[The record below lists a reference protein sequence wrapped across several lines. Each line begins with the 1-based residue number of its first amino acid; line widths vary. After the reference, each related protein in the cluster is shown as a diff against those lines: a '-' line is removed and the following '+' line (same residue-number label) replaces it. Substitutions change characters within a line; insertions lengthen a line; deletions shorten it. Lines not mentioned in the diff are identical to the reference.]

1 MSKSDIG
8 MIGLAVMGSNLA
20 LNMERNG
27 FKVSVYNHRPERVDY
42 FMNEL
47 APGKHFEGYK
57 EIQAFVESLECPRRI
72 MLMVKAGNPVDEVID
87 QLLPYL
93 SPGDIVIDGGNS
105 NYLDTERRV
114 RDLYERGVYFVGSGV
129 SGGEEGALNGPSI
142 MPGGA
147 VEAREYVLPIL
158 QKIAAKAPDG
168 TSCCEW
174 VGGGGSGHFV
184 KMIHNGIEYG
194 DMQLISEAYFM
205 MKRILAYDNERMA
218 DVFAE
223 WNLGRLESYLIEI
236 TASILRHRDPL
247 SEGYLL
253 DHILDAAGQKGTG
266 KWSVINSLE
275 YGVPL
280 NLIAT
285 AVYERS
291 LSAMKGLRCEAS
303 EAYGLHLLP
312 QAPAGQMSDK
322 LSSALYAS
330 KLVSYAQGFQVM
342 SAASEERGWG
352 LDLAA
357 IAKIWRAGCIIRSRF
372 LADIADA
379 YTRDPGLR
387 HLLLDCYF
395 RQEMLGSLDD
405 WREVVALGV
414 QCGLPMPAMNSALN
428 YFHSLTTENLPA
440 NLLQAQRDFFGAHT
454 FERTDRNRGEF
465 FHEDWT
471 STGSGVSSSV
481 YNV

>member
-1 MSKSDIG
+1 
-8 MIGLAVMGSNLA
+8 
-20 LNMERNG
+20 MERNG

-266 KWSVINSLE
+266 KWLSL
-275 YGVPL
+275 
-280 NLIAT
+280 IHI
-285 AVYERS
+285 
-291 LSAMKGLRCEAS
+291 S
-303 EAYGLHLLP
+303 EP
-312 QAPAGQMSDK
+312 
-322 LSSALYAS
+322 
-330 KLVSYAQGFQVM
+330 
-342 SAASEERGWG
+342 
-352 LDLAA
+352 
-357 IAKIWRAGCIIRSRF
+357 
-372 LADIADA
+372 
-379 YTRDPGLR
+379 TRRPG
-387 HLLLDCYF
+387 
-395 RQEMLGSLDD
+395 
-405 WREVVALGV
+405 
-414 QCGLPMPAMNSALN
+414 
-428 YFHSLTTENLPA
+428 
-440 NLLQAQRDFFGAHT
+440 
-454 FERTDRNRGEF
+454 
-465 FHEDWT
+465 
-471 STGSGVSSSV
+471 
-481 YNV
+481 

>member
-1 MSKSDIG
+1 MV
-8 MIGLAVMGSNLA
+8 GLAVMGSNLA

-27 FKVSVYNHRPERVDY
+27 FKVSVFNHRPERVDY
-42 FMNEL
+42 FMTEL
-47 APGKHFEGYK
+47 APGKRFEGYK
-57 EIQAFVESLECPRRI
+57 DYRSFVESLERPRRI
-72 MLMVKAGNPVDEVID
+72 MLMVKAGAPVDGVID

-93 SPGDIVIDGGNS
+93 EPGDIIIDGGNS

-114 RDLYERGVYFVGSGV
+114 SELYQKGIYFVGSGV
-129 SGGEEGALNGPSI
+129 SGGEEGALHGPSI

-147 VEAREYVLPIL
+147 VEAREHVLPIL
-158 QKIAAKAPDG
+158 QKIAAKGPNDEP
-168 TSCCEW
+168 CCAW

-194 DMQLISEAYFM
+194 DMQLIAEAYFM
-205 MKRILAYDNERMA
+205 MKQILAYDNEKMS

-223 WNLGRLESYLIEI
+223 WNTGRLESYLIEI
-236 TASILRHRDPL
+236 TSEILRHRDPMAE
-247 SEGYLL
+247 EGYLL
-253 DHILDAAGQKGTG
+253 DRILDAAGQKGTG

-291 LSAMKGLRCEAS
+291 LSAMKELRQKAS
-303 EAYGLHLLP
+303 QAYGLHLLP
-312 QAPAGQMSDK
+312 IAPAGELTGK
-322 LSSALYAS
+322 LSDALYAS

-357 IAKIWRAGCIIRSRF
+357 IAKIWRAGCIIRSQF
-372 LADIADA
+372 LGKIADA
-379 YTRDPGLR
+379 YTRDPQLS
-387 HLLLDCYF
+387 HLLLDPYF
-395 RQEMLGSLDD
+395 REEILDCLD
-405 WREVVALGV
+405 GWREVVALGIG
-414 QCGLPMPAMNSALN
+414 CGLTMPAMSSALN
-428 YFHSLTTENLPA
+428 YFHSLTTETLSA
-440 NLLQAQRDFFGAHT
+440 NMLQAQRDYFGAHT
-454 FERTDRNRGEF
+454 FERTDRPRGVF

-471 STGSGVSSSV
+471 NTGSGVSSSV